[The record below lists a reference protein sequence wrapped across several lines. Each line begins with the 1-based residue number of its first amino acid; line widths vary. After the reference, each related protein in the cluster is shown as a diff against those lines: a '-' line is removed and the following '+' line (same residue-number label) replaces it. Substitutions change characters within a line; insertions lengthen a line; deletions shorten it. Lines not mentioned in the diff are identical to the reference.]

1 MKNLIIFLLLL
12 ILVGCQVDAQKSI
25 NLEEIGV
32 DFNIKGY
39 IKPYEDKRSA
49 LQKKSKMF
57 FKKIFT
63 DKNASKQDTL
73 AYKKIQSELLEIN
86 SFKVDSL
93 YHVIDEEKIWS
104 DENKKKWAVSC
115 GMMSYASI
123 DRTSYFKSINFPK
136 VSFLQD
142 LKGGFIAVSAT
153 THYRKPN
160 PKDFKSLYKYLC
172 EKYGKPK
179 VKKIRAMAKNKYSFQ
194 WVGEKLVYNMISDV
208 DEYSFENTKYN
219 LHFYVI
225 NKKYNEFVRGK
236 IGIGDWIDLK

>member
-1 MKNLIIFLLLL
+1 MKNFFISLLLL
-12 ILVGCQVDAQKSI
+12 IMVGCQVDAQKSI
-25 NLEEIGV
+25 NLEETGV
-32 DFNIKGY
+32 DFNIEGF
-39 IKPYEDKRSA
+39 IKPYEDKKSA

-57 FKKIFT
+57 FT

-73 AYKKIQSELLEIN
+73 EYIKIQLELLEIN

-93 YHVIDEEKIWS
+93 YHVIDEEKMWS
-104 DENKKKWAVSC
+104 NENKKKWAISY
-115 GMMSYASI
+115 GMMSYVST
-123 DRTSYFKSINFPK
+123 DKTSYFKNINFPK

-142 LKGGFIAVSAT
+142 LKGDFIAVSAT
-153 THYRKPN
+153 THYKKPN
-160 PKDFKSLYKYLC
+160 AKDFKSLYKYLC

-194 WVGEKLVYNMISDV
+194 WISEKLVYNMISDV
-208 DEYSFENTKYN
+208 NEYSFENTKYN

-225 NKKYNEFVRGK
+225 NKKHNEFVRGK